1 MPLPPRPPD
10 KKINPEIERLL
21 FQAKMIRQ
29 EAEGLVVGMTSEQ
42 LNWSPGREQ
51 WSLSQC
57 LAHLNATNRKM
68 IEAIDESIRRGRQA
82 NMVSDG
88 PFAYGFLS
96 RMFHRMMEPP
106 VKRKFKAPAAFVAAP
121 GGNWEQIQADWKAT
135 HERVEE
141 LIQQANGLDLVRIK
155 TTSPASRWIKY
166 PLGIAFWIQAA
177 HDKRHLWQAR
187 RVANDAAFP
196 KAPKTVQQP
205 A

>member
-29 EAEGLVVGMTSEQ
+29 EAEGLVVGMTGEQ
-42 LNWSPGREQ
+42 LNWSPAAEQ

-106 VKRKFKAPAAFVAAP
+106 VKRKFKAPAAFQVAPSGDWA
-121 GGNWEQIQADWKAT
+121 QIQADWKTT
-135 HERVEE
+135 HERLEA
-141 LIQQANGLDLVRIK
+141 LIQQANGLDLVSVK

-187 RVANDAAFP
+187 RVANDAGFP
-196 KAPKTVQQP
+196 KAPKRAQQP